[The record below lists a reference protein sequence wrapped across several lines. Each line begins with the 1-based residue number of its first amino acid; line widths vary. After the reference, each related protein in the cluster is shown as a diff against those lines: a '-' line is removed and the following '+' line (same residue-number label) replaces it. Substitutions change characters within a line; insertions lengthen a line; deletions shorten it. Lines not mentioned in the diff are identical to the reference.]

1 MAEPRRPQGTDQV
14 AAALRELGG
23 RLDVP
28 PAPDV
33 RAAVR
38 ARLAAGTTPAR
49 VRAARAGRADRVA
62 QLAAALVAFA
72 VLLGSALAF
81 SPRARAAVV
90 EICTFGAVRIHTG
103 EPAPWPPPG
112 AHPGGPRFGGLPPG
126 TRETS
131 LAAARQAA
139 SFPVRV
145 PATLGRPDQV
155 LIRGTAE
162 AGFVALRYGPGD
174 GRPPPAPGG
183 LAIELDEFAGSL
195 PPYLDKYVQAGQA
208 VRVRVGSDD
217 GLWIDT
223 PHEVTYLDPA
233 GRYQVEPARLAGRTL
248 LWQHAGVTY
257 RLEGELS
264 RDAALAIAR
273 SLQ

>member
-49 VRAARAGRADRVA
+49 VRAAGPVRADRVT

-72 VLLGSALAF
+72 VLLGGALAF

-90 EICTFGAVRIHTG
+90 EICTFGAVRLHSG
-103 EPAPWPPPG
+103 ERPPWPPPG

-155 LIRGTAE
+155 LIRGAAP
-162 AGFVALRYGPGD
+162 AGFVALRYGPRD
-174 GRPPPAPGG
+174 GRPPGPV
-183 LAIELDEFAGSL
+183 AIELDEFAGSL
-195 PPYLDKYVQAGQA
+195 PPYLDKYVQIGQA
-208 VRVRVGSDD
+208 VRVQVGSDD
-217 GLWIDT
+217 GLWIDS
-223 PHEVTYLDPA
+223 PHEVAYLDPT
-233 GRYQVEPARLAGRTL
+233 GQTQVEPPRLSGRTL

-264 RDAALAIAR
+264 RDVALAIAG